1 MLRES
6 SIGQLIG
13 ELIGQVI
20 EKSIE
25 KLDEKSGK
33 KPGESM
39 SQSKQIIPIL
49 DLFRLIAALLVALAH
64 YEIVFGQYLIYGSMA
79 STALSWFFVLSGFI
93 IAYNYPSLSGAATYR
108 RYYLHR
114 LIRIYPVYALA
125 VLISGAFVTIGYLQI
140 GEGFFGSVRRPF
152 ELSYDLPE
160 QKDIGF
166 WLMAIVRHLT
176 FTQSI
181 SSIETL
187 KLVFDG
193 PLWSLVLEVVFYLF
207 FPLFLVL
214 LKPVN
219 TMGRVIAALVVGYL
233 LQYLLILAFLPEAES
248 YDVMNLQVPV
258 YTNPLI
264 RGIEFIFG
272 MLIYRAYSL
281 MPTPVAANNRNWG
294 LLLLGMLAYVLV
306 NHLGAYVP
314 YQFAMFYTAVPVVTF
329 LVFILTRVY
338 WQPDT
343 AIVKFCAWC
352 GGMSYVLYCF
362 HWPLME
368 IVQFTDII
376 PPSLPVAVH
385 VGLLLL
391 LYLVFCHVVLRFV
404 ESPTRKWLYRRL
416 DKPASTD

>member
-1 MLRES
+1 
-6 SIGQLIG
+6 
-13 ELIGQVI
+13 
-20 EKSIE
+20 
-25 KLDEKSGK
+25 
-33 KPGESM
+33 M
-39 SQSKQIIPIL
+39 SHSKQIIPIL

-93 IAYNYPSLSGAATYR
+93 IAYNYPSLSGRQAYR

-114 LIRIYPVYALA
+114 WIRIYPVYALA
-125 VLISGAFVTIGYLQI
+125 VIISGTFVTVGYLQM
-140 GEGFFGSVRRPF
+140 GEGFFGSIRRPF
-152 ELSYDLPE
+152 ELSYDLPAE
-160 QKDIGF
+160 KDLGF
-166 WLMAIVRHLT
+166 WLMAIFRHLT

-207 FPLFLVL
+207 FPLFLML

-219 TMGRVIAALVVGYL
+219 TLPRVVLALLAGYL
-233 LQYLLILAFLPEAES
+233 LQYVLIVAFLPPAES
-248 YDVMNLQVPV
+248 YNVMNLQVPV

-272 MLIYRAYSL
+272 MLIYRACAL
-281 MPTPVAANNRNWG
+281 LPPPAAGNYRNWV
-294 LLLLGMLAYVLV
+294 LLALGMLAYVLV

-338 WQPDT
+338 WQP
-343 AIVKFCAWC
+343 AAKLVRFCAWC

-376 PPSLPVAVH
+376 PESLPVAVH

-391 LYLVFCHVVLRFV
+391 LYLLFCHVVLRFV
-404 ESPTRKWLYRRL
+404 ETPARKWLYRHL
-416 DKPASTD
+416 DRPADSRAG